1 MYDYIK
7 GYIVEHSPAHVVV
20 EANGLGYFINISLNT
35 YSAVQSLKE
44 VQLYLHQAIREDA
57 HLLYGFADK
66 GEREIFRHLISVSG
80 VGVNTARMILSSAS
94 PGELRSAILAEN
106 VNILKSVKGIGLKTA
121 QRVIIELKDKLG
133 KEAVGDNFLSSLNN
147 TTREEA
153 LSALVMLGFNKAN
166 SQKVVDKIMSEQ
178 PSFTVEMVIKQAL
191 KML

>member
-7 GYIVEHSPAHVVV
+7 GYIMEHSPAHVVV
-20 EANGLGYFINISLNT
+20 EAGGIGYFINISLTT
-35 YSAVQSLKE
+35 YTAIQAQKE

-66 GEREIFRHLISVSG
+66 GERDVFRHLISVSG
-80 VGVNTARMILSSAS
+80 IGVNTARMILSSAS
-94 PGELRSAILAEN
+94 PGEIRAAIVAEN

-121 QRVIIELKDKLG
+121 QRVIIELKDKFG
-133 KEAVGDNFLSSLNN
+133 KEGVGDNFLTSLNN

-153 LSALVMLGFNKAN
+153 LSALVMLGFVKSN
-166 SQKVVDKIMSEQ
+166 SQKVVDKIMGEQ
-178 PSFTVEMVIKQAL
+178 PTLTVEMVIKMAL

>member
-7 GYIVEHSPAHVVV
+7 GYITEHSPAHVVV
-20 EANGLGYFINISLNT
+20 EAGGIGYFINISLTT
-35 YSAVQSLKE
+35 YTAIQAQKE

-66 GEREIFRHLISVSG
+66 GERDVFRHLISVSG
-80 VGVNTARMILSSAS
+80 IGVNTARMILSSAS
-94 PGELRSAILAEN
+94 PGEIRAAIVAEN

-121 QRVIIELKDKLG
+121 QRVIIELKDKFG
-133 KEAVGDNFLSSLNN
+133 KEGVGDNFLTSLNN

-153 LSALVMLGFNKAN
+153 LSALVMLGFVKSN
-166 SQKVVDKIMSEQ
+166 SQKVVDKIMGEQ
-178 PSFTVEMVIKQAL
+178 PTLTVEMVIKMAL

>member
-7 GYIVEHSPAHVVV
+7 GYITEHSPAHVVV
-20 EANGLGYFINISLNT
+20 ETGGIGYFINISLTT
-35 YSAVQSLKE
+35 YTGIQAQKE

-66 GEREIFRHLISVSG
+66 GERDVFRHLISVSG
-80 VGVNTARMILSSAS
+80 IGVNTARMILSSAS
-94 PGELRSAILAEN
+94 PGEIRAAIVAEN

-121 QRVIIELKDKLG
+121 QRVIIELKDKFG
-133 KEAVGDNFLSSLNN
+133 KEGVGDNFLTSLNN

-153 LSALVMLGFNKAN
+153 LSALVMLGFVKSN
-166 SQKVVDKIMSEQ
+166 SQKVVDKIMGEQ
-178 PSFTVEMVIKQAL
+178 PTLTVEMVIKMAL